1 VAVDTQPLSSGLIVR
16 RKGEGRGSGAPEPE
30 EAAPVVPPPSPPE
43 LVLQTS
49 ISPVVRP
56 EPAEQTQP
64 QVEVLQPRRRQ
75 RGYVPPSVVERKA
88 LNVRIPLDVAEALRE
103 MANEQRI
110 TYQDL
115 VTEML
120 EAGLHAWDENWKA
133 DMEIKLRNRG

>member
-16 RKGEGRGSGAPEPE
+16 RKGEGRGQDQVETAPD
-30 EAAPVVPPPSPPE
+30 PV
-43 LVLQTS
+43 
-49 ISPVVRP
+49 
-56 EPAEQTQP
+56 EQTTVQP
-64 QVEVLQPRRRQ
+64 QRSADPVEQVASSQAPQQPRRRQ

-120 EAGLHAWDENWKA
+120 EAGLHAWDENWKVEM
-133 DMEIKLRNRG
+133 DEKLKNRGL